1 MSIVERRAARAIM
14 LTPDH
19 EVLMM
24 RMAFPW
30 LDEPLWILPGGG
42 IEPGETAEQA
52 VTREIFEET
61 GQAGL
66 LPGAA
71 VWCREFL
78 VSATSTLL
86 KQQYFLVETERFE
99 PRATELLGREQDWLE
114 EYRWWS
120 LEALSTTTALNLEP
134 DRIVVGLHKL
144 IREGPPSIPLNIDK
158 L

>member
-1 MSIVERRAARAIM
+1 
-14 LTPDH
+14 
-19 EVLMM
+19 
-24 RMAFPW
+24 
-30 LDEPLWILPGGG
+30 
-42 IEPGETAEQA
+42 
-52 VTREIFEET
+52 
-61 GQAGL
+61 
-66 LPGAA
+66 